1 MACTGEA
8 LREEPPRSQPSLAD
22 RGVMPQLHCL
32 LRALVATPRHRL
44 RLGTLAV
51 ALVVVVCAVAFGQIK
66 LNAWNGSFLD
76 TLEHRTFENL
86 GGEILRFLIIVGGL
100 LVL

>member
-8 LREEPPRSQPSLAD
+8 LREEPARPQASMVDRSVTS
-22 RGVMPQLHCL
+22 QLLCL
-32 LRALVATPRHRL
+32 VRALFAPPRHRL
-44 RLGTLAV
+44 RLGILAV

-76 TLEHRTFENL
+76 TLEHRTFESL
-86 GGEILRFLIIVGGL
+86 GGEILRFLMIVGGL
-100 LVL
+100 